1 MGSWR
6 EHGTGV
12 SVDVH
17 VRPTRCRYLDEL
29 VSSSIAS
36 SQRYLLDQTSRKISH
51 TRGMRFHG
59 SHAEYDAIRRHRSL
73 SFATRGGSIDAPTR
87 REAFTGFSTLSRA
100 PAQPPDPLGK
110 QHKRL
115 SKHPDARRDATN
127 SRSDEYAS
135 RHDSSH
141 QSTPQTVPEKPRTER
156 LGVHVELVFTRPR
169 LLTIFRV
176 SFSRILE
183 TELVNNFLELVNNVR
198 PRTRARVGTS
208 FDQQTKL
215 PSAS

>member
-1 MGSWR
+1 MRARAGARAHTLTPHRTCLCRRRRARARPLVAAAAAAAAAAAEAALGPVQRVGNGWNGDCFGESLGSWR

-127 SRSDEYAS
+127 SRLSV
-135 RHDSSH
+135 R
-141 QSTPQTVPEKPRTER
+141 
-156 LGVHVELVFTRPR
+156 
-169 LLTIFRV
+169 RV
-176 SFSRILE
+176 RIA
-183 TELVNNFLELVNNVR
+183 T
-198 PRTRARVGTS
+198 
-208 FDQQTKL
+208 
-215 PSAS
+215 

>member
-1 MGSWR
+1 MCARARRREAALGPVQRVGNGWNGDCFGESLGSWR

-156 LGVHVELVFTRPR
+156 LGVHCGACFHATA
-169 LLTIFRV
+169 
-176 SFSRILE
+176 
-183 TELVNNFLELVNNVR
+183 LVNKVSGIVFNNF
-198 PRTRARVGTS
+198 
-208 FDQQTKL
+208 
-215 PSAS
+215 